1 MVGKIEAYASLGA
14 ELKNERWSW
23 SGHSADET
31 TVVVTLWQDK
41 IRPVEGGIRYDI
53 FDDPELESWRTK
65 RGNRERIR
73 DLVLARDR
81 CDGLFRVVVGRA
93 NETGDA
99 MLEGSLYE
107 ARPDLTMRLIDLDE
121 KTGEFSAESEAA

>member
-1 MVGKIEAYASLGA
+1 MVGKIEAYASFGA
-14 ELKNERWSW
+14 NLKNERWSW

-31 TVVVTLWQDK
+31 IVVVTLWQDK

-121 KTGEFSAESEAA
+121 KTGEFSAESEVA

>member
-1 MVGKIEAYASLGA
+1 MVGKVEAYAALGA
-14 ELKNERWSW
+14 ELKNDRWAW

-31 TVVVTLWQDK
+31 SVVVTLWDDK

-53 FDDPELESWRTK
+53 FDDPDLELWRTK

-93 NETGDA
+93 NAAGDA

-121 KTGEFSAESEAA
+121 KTGEFSAESED

>member
-81 CDGLFRVVVGRA
+81 CGGLFRVVVGRA

-107 ARPDLTMRLIDLDE
+107 ARPDLTMRLIDLDL
-121 KTGEFSAESEAA
+121 KTGEFSAESEA

>member
-14 ELKNERWSW
+14 ELKNERWAW
-23 SGHSADET
+23 SGHSEDGT
-31 TVVVTLWQDK
+31 TVVVTLWDDK

-53 FDDPELESWRTK
+53 FDDPDLESWRTK

-73 DLVLARDR
+73 DLVLARDK

-93 NETGDA
+93 NETGNA

-121 KTGEFSAESEAA
+121 KTGEFSAESGA

>member
-1 MVGKIEAYASLGA
+1 MVGKVEAYASFGA

-23 SGHSADET
+23 SGHTPGGT

-53 FDDPELESWRTK
+53 YDDPDLETWRTK

-73 DLVLARDR
+73 DLVLARER

-93 NETGDA
+93 NDTGDA
-99 MLEGSLYE
+99 MLEGSFYE
-107 ARPDLTMRLIDLDE
+107 ARPDLTMRLIDLDQ
-121 KTGEFSAESEAA
+121 KTGAFSAESES